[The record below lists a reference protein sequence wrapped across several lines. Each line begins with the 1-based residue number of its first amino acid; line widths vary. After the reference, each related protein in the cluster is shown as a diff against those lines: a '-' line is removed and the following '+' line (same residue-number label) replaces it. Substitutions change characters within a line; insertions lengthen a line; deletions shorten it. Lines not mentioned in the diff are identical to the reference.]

1 MKVLNTLERS
11 CKVEE
16 VFKKSGKGPD
26 ELSLQG
32 FVLKVMGNTSV
43 NVHIC
48 ILKYD
53 LNVIF
58 CIWLCEGFLFSFF
71 CVLFVM
77 LCV

>member
-16 VFKKSGKGPD
+16 VFKKSGKGAD